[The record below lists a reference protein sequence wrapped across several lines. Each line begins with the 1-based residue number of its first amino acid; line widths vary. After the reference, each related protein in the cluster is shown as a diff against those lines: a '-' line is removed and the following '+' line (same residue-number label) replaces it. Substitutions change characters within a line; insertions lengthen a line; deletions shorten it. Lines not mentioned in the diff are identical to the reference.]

1 MTNTPEPA
9 DFFLGRGPAAE
20 YLGSVLTSGAPE
32 DIEAWELFQ
41 NLDDENYTAKDFV
54 DEVRELRHDIP
65 PAWPWPYAS
74 SSETPWAYAYD
85 AGTVYVYRYGVEM
98 AAIRC
103 NYTRDGRDGVRE
115 PRRPQSTIPPFPAM
129 RDVASV

>member
-1 MTNTPEPA
+1 
-9 DFFLGRGPAAE
+9 
-20 YLGSVLTSGAPE
+20 
-32 DIEAWELFQ
+32 
-41 NLDDENYTAKDFV
+41 
-54 DEVRELRHDIP
+54 
-65 PAWPWPYAS
+65 
-74 SSETPWAYAYD
+74 
-85 AGTVYVYRYGVEM
+85 M